1 MRLSYVKPVQSV
13 IMVTNQ
19 VLALA
24 GFAMTPDVFLITSR
38 LFERMGKILQASPPW
53 LLQAFGE
60 TSAEFL
66 LRWMST
72 WYTTW
77 YCSYILLLQGGI
89 MALTESHLHS
99 IGPLHNWP

>member
-1 MRLSYVKPVQSV
+1 MLSQSV

-24 GFAMTPDVFLITSR
+24 GFAMTPDVLLVTSR
-38 LFERMGKILQASPPW
+38 LFERTGKILQVSSLW

-60 TSAEFL
+60 TGAEFL
-66 LRWMST
+66 LKWIST

-77 YCSYILLLQGGI
+77 YCSYIQL
-89 MALTESHLHS
+89 
-99 IGPLHNWP
+99 P

>member
-1 MRLSYVKPVQSV
+1 MTVISMALCYVKSVQSV

-24 GFAMTPDVFLITSR
+24 GFAMTPDVLLVTSR
-38 LFERMGKILQASPPW
+38 LFKRTGKILQASSPW

-60 TSAEFL
+60 TSAAFL

-72 WYTTW
+72 WYT
-77 YCSYILLLQGGI
+77 
-89 MALTESHLHS
+89 M
-99 IGPLHNWP
+99 